1 MEEKNIII
9 ILATIIILVVIT
21 FGTVLAIG
29 NINPLNT
36 NDSKVYDFGEFT
48 MNVSSNS
55 TFTNNTST
63 NNQLVPGQSF
73 FIDENNSLIASFA
86 YSSLFNGNASQI
98 MSQALN
104 QSGEISPVNNI
115 SNLNSNCK
123 IYRLNDNNSY
133 KVQYLGTYCVNNTVV
148 MVGANNTEDL
158 VKMLNSITL
167 KPLDTSAY
175 E

>member
-86 YSSLFNGNASQI
+86 YSSLFNGNASEI

-104 QSGEISPVNNI
+104 
-115 SNLNSNCK
+115 K
-123 IYRLNDNNSY
+123 
-133 KVQYLGTYCVNNTVV
+133 
-148 MVGANNTEDL
+148 
-158 VKMLNSITL
+158 
-167 KPLDTSAY
+167 
-175 E
+175 